1 MSRSRSEAAKKAW
14 ITRRAGSGVSSGPT
28 KLASARKVQAADF
41 FAHRTTMHDVHVAD
55 VYLGKAP
62 PRKSD
67 PFEVWLSKRKAK
79 R

>member
-1 MSRSRSEAAKKAW
+1 MSRSRSEAA
-14 ITRRAGSGVSSGPT
+14 
-28 KLASARKVQAADF
+28 
-41 FAHRTTMHDVHVAD
+41 MHDVHVAD

-79 R
+79 VTR